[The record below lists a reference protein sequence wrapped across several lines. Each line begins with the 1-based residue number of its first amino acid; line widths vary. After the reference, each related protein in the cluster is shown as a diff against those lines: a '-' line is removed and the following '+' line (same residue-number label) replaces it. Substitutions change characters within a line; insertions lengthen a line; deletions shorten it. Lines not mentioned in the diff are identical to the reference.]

1 MTAPLALQDRV
12 QAPLVRL
19 AGCGPA
25 MVGPIQVFADSSF
38 EYAEQGDGRDAML
51 YPVELDSVEVI
62 DTVA

>member
-1 MTAPLALQDRV
+1 
-12 QAPLVRL
+12 
-19 AGCGPA
+19 
-25 MVGPIQVFADSSF
+25 VGPIQVFADSSF